1 MFFILLV
8 IWLLVKSNLI
18 KLIAKNNKLMKLVI
32 IKNEGL
38 TYLRGLERGELKE
51 DGIPTKKL
59 LVPLEKQQKTQQLLI
74 ILNWQVLQK
83 ILRLKTF

>member
-38 TYLRGLERGELKE
+38 TYLRGLKIAELKE
-51 DGIPTKKL
+51 EGIPTKL
-59 LVPLEKQQKTQQLLI
+59 LVLL
-74 ILNWQVLQK
+74 
-83 ILRLKTF
+83 

>member
-1 MFFILLV
+1 
-8 IWLLVKSNLI
+8 
-18 KLIAKNNKLMKLVI
+18 MKLVI

>member
-51 DGIPTKKL
+51 DGIPRK
-59 LVPLEKQQKTQQLLI
+59 VSKTHDQH
-74 ILNWQVLQK
+74 
-83 ILRLKTF
+83 TT

>member
-1 MFFILLV
+1 M
-8 IWLLVKSNLI
+8 VKSNLI